1 MLNRNDLLHLL
12 INKIKTSDEFNHLST
27 QDQNRL
33 ESALNDQFL
42 APDLNQI
49 LQEEMY
55 HEIDEDEKFTILEKR
70 TFQLKISI
78 KGAKPP
84 IWRRVLIPNTLSFH
98 QLHEVIQT
106 VMGWTNTHLYSFQ
119 GRPGVFEYPDE
130 EYEFRS
136 DLARDS
142 KIAIIGNFIVSE
154 KETISYTYDLGDNW
168 EHQILLERI
177 TGDQR
182 LTFPVCIKGKR
193 NCPIEDSGGIHHY
206 QHVLKVLSNTEK
218 MDEDAQFF
226 RERFGDHDPE
236 KFDLEETNEMLK
248 ELGFESNTADL
259 Y

>member
-33 ESALNDQFL
+33 ESALNQQFL

-55 HEIDEDEKFTILEKR
+55 DEIDEAFTILEKK
-70 TFQLKISI
+70 TFQIKISI

-106 VMGWTNTHLYSFQ
+106 VMGWTNTHLYSFH
-119 GRPGVFEYPDE
+119 GSPGVFECPDE

-136 DLARDS
+136 DSARDS
-142 KIAIIGNFIVSE
+142 NTSIIGNFLVSE
-154 KETISYTYDLGDNW
+154 KDTISYTYDFGDDW
-168 EHQILLERI
+168 EHQILLESI
-177 TGDQR
+177 TWNQG

-193 NCPIEDSGGIHHY
+193 NCPLEDSGGIHHY
-206 QHVLKVLSNTEK
+206 QHVLKVLSNNEK

-236 KFDLEETNEMLK
+236 KFDLEETNELLK
-248 ELGFESNTADL
+248 IMYLEDEMADD